1 MPNPSNI
8 NLGKQKC
15 IIRNSKLSWGN
26 SLIRSPHRH
35 RHSEARGRCECR
47 GPLARSP
54 ARWSRSCS
62 RALASLILS
71 RERASPRAR
80 SRARSHAE
88 RGEESA
94 RARSHA
100 EKDERLHS
108 ACMLARHACIQ
119 WVYAYIT
126 FVSHCCMHVGV
137 TECAPH
143 THRWVYIACILAL
156 ARTYCARMYVGKGLM
171 RALCE
176 QEFVHPLCAPRSLL
190 RGGRRDYQQRKNS
203 RKAQC
208 FIYEPWLSI

>member
-1 MPNPSNI
+1 MGKLINPFASQTQAQRSKGALRMPWPA
-8 NLGKQKC
+8 
-15 IIRNSKLSWGN
+15 
-26 SLIRSPHRH
+26 RSIPCPVLRL
-35 RHSEARGRCECR
+35 RGSERD
-47 GPLARSP
+47 LAR
-54 ARWSRSCS
+54 AHTRR
-62 RALASLILS
+62 
-71 RERASPRAR
+71 
-80 SRARSHAE
+80 
-88 RGEESA
+88 EESA
-94 RARSHA
+94 RARPHA
-100 EKDERLHS
+100 EKEERLHS
-108 ACMLARHACIQ
+108 ACMRARHACIQ

-126 FVSHCCMHVGV
+126 FVSHCCMHVCV

-208 FIYEPWLSI
+208 FIYEPWLSNRNYPK

>member
-1 MPNPSNI
+1 LMA
-8 NLGKQKC
+8 GRGAQ
-15 IIRNSKLSWGN
+15 RQG
-26 SLIRSPHRH
+26 HG
-35 RHSEARGRCECR
+35 EARGRCECR

-108 ACMLARHACIQ
+108 ACMCARHACIQ

-126 FVSHCCMHVGV
+126 CVSHCMHECV

-156 ARTYCARMYVGKGLM
+156 ARTYCARKYVGKGLL

-176 QEFVHPLCAPRSLL
+176 QEFVHPLFRVRTAEPPE
-190 RGGRRDYQQRKNS
+190 RGRDSTTQECKES
-203 RKAQC
+203 
-208 FIYEPWLSI
+208 PMSDS